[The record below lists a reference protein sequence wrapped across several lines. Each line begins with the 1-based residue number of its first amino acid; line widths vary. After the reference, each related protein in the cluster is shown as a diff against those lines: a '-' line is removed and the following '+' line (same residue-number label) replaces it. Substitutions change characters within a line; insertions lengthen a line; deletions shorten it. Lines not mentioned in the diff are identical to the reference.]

1 MKSHSKTPQHAL
13 RSDLSTIRIFG
24 TADDSI
30 VDGPGIRFSVFAQ
43 GCPFSCPGCHNPLAQ
58 PPLGGK
64 LVTVDALMQKIEANP
79 LLAGITLSGGEPFL
93 QAEPFLE
100 LARRAKA
107 RGLSVW
113 AYSGYVWEELMSG
126 VPSEAA
132 RELLREVDVL
142 VDGLYVEA
150 EASYQLKWRGSAN
163 QRIIDVPAS
172 LAAHTLTELE
182 L

>member
-1 MKSHSKTPQHAL
+1 
-13 RSDLSTIRIFG
+13 
-24 TADDSI
+24 
-30 VDGPGIRFSVFAQ
+30 
-43 GCPFSCPGCHNPLAQ
+43 
-58 PPLGGK
+58 
-64 LVTVDALMQKIEANP
+64 MQKIEANP